1 MTAPDGNLVTTG
13 SFKTHYLD
21 SGEGKP
27 VILLHG
33 GGAGADGWSNW
44 QHTLPAFSTRV
55 RALAVDLVGFG
66 RSDKPDPANFT
77 YSQGAR
83 TRQLIDF
90 IEALG
95 LEKVSI
101 VGNSMGGCT
110 ALGVAIE
117 RPDLLENLVLMG
129 SAGLGGKRPAP
140 KPEAGAGAPPISSIL
155 NYDYTLEGMRR
166 VVNALTAPGYEA
178 PEDQVQY
185 RYEIVT
191 QPDTRAAYEATNAWV
206 RENGLHHPEEK
217 LRQIKTRTLI
227 VNGKDDKIIPITV
240 AYKALEMLENS
251 TGYILPHCGHWAM
264 IEHPD
269 EFARVTL
276 DFLTDEQ
283 AG

>member
-1 MTAPDGNLVTTG
+1 MTPPEGHLVTTG
-13 SFKTHYLD
+13 EFKTHYLD
-21 SGEGKP
+21 AGEGKP

-44 QHTLPAFSTRV
+44 QSTLPAFTKRV
-55 RALAVDLVGFG
+55 RAIAVDLVGFG

-77 YSQGAR
+77 YSQAAR

-117 RPDLLENLVLMG
+117 RPDLLDNLVLMG
-129 SAGLGGKRPAP
+129 SAGLGGKRPVP
-140 KPEAGAGAPPISSIL
+140 KPDAGSAGSAPPIASIL
-155 NYDYTLEGMRR
+155 HYDFTEEGMRR
-166 VVNALTAPGYEA
+166 IVNALTAPGYEA
-178 PEDQVQY
+178 PEDQVRY
-185 RYEIVT
+185 RYQLVT
-191 QPDTRAAYEATNAWV
+191 QPDARAAYEATNAWV
-206 RENGLHHPEEK
+206 RENGLKHDEADLAK
-217 LRQIKTRTLI
+217 IKTRTLV
-227 VNGKDDKIIPITV
+227 VNGKDDKIVPVTT
-240 AYKALEMLENS
+240 AYKYLELLENS

-269 EFARVTL
+269 LFARVTL
-276 DFLTDEQ
+276 DFLTAE
-283 AG
+283 